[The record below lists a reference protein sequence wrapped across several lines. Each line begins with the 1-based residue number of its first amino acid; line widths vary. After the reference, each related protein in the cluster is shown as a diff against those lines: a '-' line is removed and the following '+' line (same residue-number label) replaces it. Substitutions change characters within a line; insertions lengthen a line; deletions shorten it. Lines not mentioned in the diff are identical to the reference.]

1 MGRDIFIPTIGVVK
15 WQPACRL
22 RIVGLLRFPANVL
35 GYSPS
40 SLADRCHSL
49 PSLLP
54 PPAAVG
60 SLPMVGMTVSVAV
73 AAPESLK

>member
-1 MGRDIFIPTIGVVK
+1 MEVTCKQVAD
-15 WQPACRL
+15 L
-22 RIVGLLRFPANVL
+22 RRFAPLLRYPANVL
-35 GYSPS
+35 GYLPS

-49 PSLLP
+49 PSLTP

-73 AAPESLK
+73 AVEESLK